1 MEYDSGIINKKRADL
16 LKVVRELDSK
26 GFMCGS
32 SGNIS
37 IKIDDDSY
45 LITPSGI
52 PVFILKEEDILLI
65 DSEGGPINNRSD
77 GLKAS
82 SEVLMHLLC
91 YKKKADI
98 GSVIHSHAPSAS
110 AFAISGKSLDLC
122 VMPEII
128 MVLGQIPLVPYMT
141 PATGDLAGIVS
152 DYIQKDHRAVL
163 LENHGVL
170 VTGKDVF
177 DACNNLT
184 LVETY
189 ARTYI
194 NALSIGNVNTLS
206 VKQVERLNELKKG
219 LNFETTSVTCNLDT
233 SNEPGSKTMETD
245 GSSIKELAD
254 MITNAIYKEILKK
267 GGRP

>member
-1 MEYDSGIINKKRADL
+1 MEYESDIINKKRSDL

-32 SGNIS
+32 SGNVS
-37 IKIDDDSY
+37 IKIDDDRY

-65 DSEGGPINNRSD
+65 DSEGSPIKTRND

-82 SEVLMHLLC
+82 SEALMHLLC
-91 YKKKADI
+91 YKKRADI
-98 GSVIHSHAPSAS
+98 RSVIHSHAPSAS

-128 MVLGQIPLVPYMT
+128 MVLGAIPLVPYMT

-189 ARTYI
+189 AKTYL
-194 NALSIGNVNTLS
+194 NALLIGNVNTLS
-206 VKQVERLNELKKG
+206 GIQVERLNELKKG
-219 LNFETTSVTCNLDT
+219 LSFETSNITCSLGPLKETGAKADKA
-233 SNEPGSKTMETD
+233 ESK
-245 GSSIKELAD
+245 SIKELAD
-254 MITNAIYKEILKK
+254 MITDVIRKEIFKK
-267 GGRP
+267 GERL